1 MVMKEEIKKFFN
13 FKYLLMLLLSI
24 LFLFKSGYVMAAEY
38 VEKQIPYDIELNDL
52 LLMELKD
59 GVVVIQMFPDKAPWH
74 VYRIKL
80 LVKEGFYNGLGF
92 HRVIDGFMAQTGDPT
107 GTGTGGSKFGKMYAE
122 INDMK
127 HTRGAVSMAR
137 ASDIDSADSQFFI
150 ITGDYFQHL
159 DGQYTIWGRVISG
172 MDLVDKIKSASSDD
186 NGLVKNPDKIVKMV
200 LGQDLN
206 FSYEGDTEEQKE
218 QRKKE
223 RIEMLRN
230 IKELKKINDKI
241 NIEKN
246 EQTPLLDRILEL
258 NAELE

>member
-1 MVMKEEIKKFFN
+1 MIEKNKKYFV
-13 FKYLLMLLLSI
+13 L
-24 LFLFKSGYVMAAEY
+24 LFLFMFFLFSNSVKAEY
-38 VEKQIPYDIELNDL
+38 VEKEIPYDIELNDL

-59 GVVVIQMFPDKAPWH
+59 GIVIIQMFPDKAPWH

-150 ITGDYFQHL
+150 ITGEYFQHL

-172 MDLVDKIKSASSDD
+172 MDLIDKIKSSSNDD
-186 NGLVKNPDKIVKMV
+186 NGMVKNPDKIVKMV
-200 LGQDLN
+200 LGQDMN

-218 QRKKE
+218 ERKKE

-230 IKELKKINDKI
+230 VKELKKINDKI
-241 NIEKN
+241 NAEKG
-246 EQTPLLDRILEL
+246 EETPLLDRILEL